1 MYNDVEVPTRHP
13 CFPNTGDTVCYSKY
27 KLLPI
32 GWKCAFFLYPFVLLC
47 YCFLSHMD
55 MEWQDCPGE
64 NKMYSEHVCKYIH
77 IYMIYNYTYIAMS
90 CYRIYIMMTHTSFII
105 LWKQFAVLQKSQQV
119 GDYQRMKD
127 IMPDTNAW
135 LHAWIRSAP
144 GCML

>member
-1 MYNDVEVPTRHP
+1 MLRCLPGIHVFQIQETLFVTVNIS
-13 CFPNTGDTVCYSKY
+13 CFPLVESAHSFCT
-27 KLLPI
+27 LLYF
-32 GWKCAFFLYPFVLLC
+32 CAIVFCRTWTWSGRIAREKTRCIV
-47 YCFLSHMD
+47 
-55 MEWQDCPGE
+55 
-64 NKMYSEHVCKYIH
+64 NMYVNIYIY